1 MGCKTVSGKIDNI
14 KKTLLINIVV
24 AMFVAAVVTPV
35 VFAAHSD
42 YVSVSFTA
50 AGDISLEVNK
60 SGATFGSVTA
70 GTGGNDPTEG
80 ASTLTYALF
89 NNGSVAAHCYI
100 DANAST
106 DSTEW
111 SLDDD
116 GTPGVDAFSIHT
128 VNNSGGAT
136 QFFSDTNKSW
146 IDSLAGGGGSNA
158 FGLKLGLGNAS
169 GSSVLDAQLH
179 RLNFTGAPV

>member
-1 MGCKTVSGKIDNI
+1 MGCKTVSGKIDSI

-80 ASTLTYALF
+80 SSTLTYALF
-89 NNGSVAAHCYI
+89 NNGSAAAHCYI
-100 DANAST
+100 DANGST
-106 DSTEW
+106 DSGDW
-111 SLDDD
+111 DLDDD

-136 QFFSDTNKSW
+136 QFFSDSNKSW
-146 IDSLAGGGGSNA
+146 INSLAASGSNA

-169 GSSVLDAQLH
+169 GSGVLDAQLH
-179 RLNFTGAPV
+179 RLNFTGAVAS